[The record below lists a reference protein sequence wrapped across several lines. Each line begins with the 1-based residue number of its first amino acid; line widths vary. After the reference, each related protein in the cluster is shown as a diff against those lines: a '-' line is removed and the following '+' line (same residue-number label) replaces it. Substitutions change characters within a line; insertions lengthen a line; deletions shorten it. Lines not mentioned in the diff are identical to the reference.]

1 MTRAVRMMVVI
12 VALSLAQWVEP
23 LHAGEAVR
31 VGVMDQQMVME
42 RTKGGK
48 LALEDVKGYSL
59 TRQKIINA
67 DEQELKDLDQ
77 SLQDPNAKLTDQARQ
92 EKEEQL
98 RSKMEAYQRR
108 LQEFNREV
116 QQKQREMVAEYAQK
130 IAAAAKAVAQKD
142 GYTAILDKGNEALI
156 RIVLYYQPAL
166 DVTDSVIKEFDRQN
180 P

>member
-1 MTRAVRMMVVI
+1 MTRAVKVVVV
-12 VALSLAQWVEP
+12 VAAWSLAQWVEP
-23 LHAGEAVR
+23 LHAGEVIR

-48 LALEDVKGYSL
+48 LAMEDVKGYSM

-77 SLQDPNAKLTDQARQ
+77 SLQDSNAKLTDQARQ

-130 IAAAAKAVAQKD
+130 IAAASQAVAQKE

-166 DVTDSVIKEFDRQN
+166 DVTNLIIKEFDRQN

>member
-1 MTRAVRMMVVI
+1 MTRAVRVVVV
-12 VALSLAQWVEP
+12 VAAWSLAQWVEP

-31 VGVMDQQMVME
+31 VGVMDQQTVME

-48 LALEDVKGYSL
+48 LALEDVKGYSM

-130 IAAAAKAVAQKD
+130 IATAAKAVAQKE

>member
-1 MTRAVRMMVVI
+1 MTGIVRMMVAV
-12 VALSLAQWVEP
+12 VALSLAQWVEL
-23 LHAGEAVR
+23 LHAGEVIR

-42 RTKGGK
+42 KTKGGK
-48 LALEDVKGYSL
+48 LAMEDVKGYSM

-77 SLQDPNAKLTDQARQ
+77 SLQDSNAKLTDQARE

-98 RSKMEAYQRR
+98 RGKMEAYQRR

-130 IAAAAKAVAQKD
+130 IATAAKAVAQKE

>member
-1 MTRAVRMMVVI
+1 MVVA
-12 VALSLAQWVEP
+12 VALSLMPVVES
-23 LHAGEAVR
+23 LYAGEVLR

-48 LALEDVKGYSL
+48 LALEDVKGYSM

-67 DEQELKDLDQ
+67 DEQEIKDLDQ
-77 SLQDPNAKLTDQARQ
+77 SLQDSNAKLTDQARQ

-116 QQKQREMVAEYAQK
+116 QQKQREMVVEYAQK
-130 IAAAAKAVAQKD
+130 IAAAAKAVAQKE

-156 RIVLYYQPAL
+156 RIVLYHQPAL

>member
-1 MTRAVRMMVVI
+1 MMSVVKGMVFV
-12 VALSLAQWVEP
+12 VALSLVPGGELLYAK
-23 LHAGEAVR
+23 EAVR

-42 RTKGGK
+42 RTKAGRS
-48 LALEDVKGYSL
+48 ALEDVKAYSL
-59 TRQKIINA
+59 TRQKIIQG
-67 DEQELKDLDQ
+67 DEQELKDLEQ
-77 SLQDPNAKLTDQARQ
+77 SLEDPNAKLTDQARQ

-108 LQEFNREV
+108 LQDFNREI
-116 QQKQREMVAEYAQK
+116 QQKQREMVTEYSQK
-130 IAAAAKAVAQKD
+130 IAAAAQAVAQKE